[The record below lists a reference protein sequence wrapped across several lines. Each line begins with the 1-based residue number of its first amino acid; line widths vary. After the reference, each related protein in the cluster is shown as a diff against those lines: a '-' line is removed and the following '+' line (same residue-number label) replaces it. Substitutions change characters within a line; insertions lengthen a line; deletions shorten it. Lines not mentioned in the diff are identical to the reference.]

1 MQIRCCILLTVIAL
15 TCSADFAISQ
25 SPISN
30 LVEAIRHAE
39 LQSQDPANAQSSA
52 AWYTLAHLYQDAARY
67 QDAEHAYSKAITLLQ
82 PGNRIAFADATDSL
96 GTLYVEVGQYA
107 KAEPLERQALAIREQ
122 QNDLLGTGRSWMH
135 LAMLSLGKHDNA
147 EAARYAERAAERLVP
162 ERLVPQH
169 ASTTAIQGAT
179 PEEKMTALINL
190 SLVRCAQ
197 GASPAA
203 LPELHLAR
211 TFAETS
217 QEAASFPSAIL
228 DFLEGYALWKSDNFK
243 AAAQLMKKGTEGM
256 EAQLGLNH
264 PTCIVSLKQYESFLK
279 QTGQTTEASAIE
291 TRLKRAQAP
300 QTQPQLARVTSPS
313 ERTTSSR

>member
-1 MQIRCCILLTVIAL
+1 MQISGCILLTVIAL
-15 TCSADFAISQ
+15 TGSADFAISQ
-25 SPISN
+25 SPTSN

-39 LQSQDPANAQSSA
+39 LQSQDSANAQSSV

-67 QDAEHAYSKAITLLQ
+67 QDAERAYSKAITLLQ
-82 PGNRIAFADATDSL
+82 PGNRTALADATDSL

-122 QNDLLGTGRSWMH
+122 QNDSLGAGRSWMH

-147 EAARYAERAAERLVP
+147 EAARYAELAADSLVP
-162 ERLVPQH
+162 ERGSNH
-169 ASTTAIQGAT
+169 AIPGAT
-179 PEEKMTALINL
+179 LEEKMTALINL

-211 TFAETS
+211 TFADTS
-217 QEAASFPSAIL
+217 HEASSFPSAFL
-228 DFLEGYALWKSDNFK
+228 DFLEGYALWKSDDFK

-264 PTCIVSLKQYESFLK
+264 PTCIASLRQYESFLK
-279 QTGQTTEASAIE
+279 QTGQTMEASVIE
-291 TRLKRAQAP
+291 TRLKRAQTR
-300 QTQPQLARVTSPS
+300 QTLPQLARAA
-313 ERTTSSR
+313 SSNEQTINNR